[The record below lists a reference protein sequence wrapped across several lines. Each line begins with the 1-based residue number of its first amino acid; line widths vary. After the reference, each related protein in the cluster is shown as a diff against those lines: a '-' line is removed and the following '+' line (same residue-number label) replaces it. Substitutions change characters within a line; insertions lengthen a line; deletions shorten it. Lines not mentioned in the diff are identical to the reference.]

1 VDISERET
9 KRGALCSARCKTARK
24 KNGKG
29 CGEKTGSKTEEWKE
43 KIKVIIINK
52 EIN

>member
-1 VDISERET
+1 MDISERGT
-9 KRGALCSARCKTARK
+9 KRGALCSARCETARK

-29 CGEKTGSKTEEWKE
+29 CGEKKGSMTEKWKG

-52 EIN
+52 